1 MPLSTFL
8 NGRPPTQ
15 LRGLQWLSLTETG
28 TVLSVTNTA
37 DTGGGVSQVWAAGT
51 AVPCRIDPLSGGE
64 EITANRI
71 SDESTHLVTV
81 PAGTQVTANSRF
93 AIAGRGTFD
102 ITVVRDA
109 TGELARTFEV
119 NKS

>member
-15 LRGLQWLSLTETG
+15 LRGLQWLACPRPAPCCPSRTPPTPAAA
-28 TVLSVTNTA
+28 SPK
-37 DTGGGVSQVWAAGT
+37 SWAAGT

-71 SDESTHLVTV
+71 SDESTHLVPSP
-81 PAGTQVTANSRF
+81 PAPT
-93 AIAGRGTFD
+93 
-102 ITVVRDA
+102 
-109 TGELARTFEV
+109 
-119 NKS
+119 